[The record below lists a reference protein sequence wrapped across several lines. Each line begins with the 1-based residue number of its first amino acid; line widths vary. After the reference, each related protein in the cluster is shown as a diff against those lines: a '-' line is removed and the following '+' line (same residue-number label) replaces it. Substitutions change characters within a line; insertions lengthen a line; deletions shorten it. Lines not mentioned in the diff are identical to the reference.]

1 MNEIVKK
8 ISNYGLVPAVVID
21 DIKHAVPVA
30 KALAAGGIPVA
41 EITFRTA
48 CAAEAIAK
56 IAKEV
61 PEVIV
66 GAGTVLTLDQAKEAV
81 ACGSKFI
88 VAPGFNPTVVQY
100 CLDNNVPVIPGCSC
114 PADIEQA
121 LAMGLD
127 TVKFFPAEQSGGI
140 AALKALAGP
149 YFMMKFLPT
158 GGISDKNI
166 VSYLSLPN
174 VIACGGSYVIDKKAL
189 AEENY
194 DKITELT
201 KAAVK
206 TINGFEIAHVGMH
219 ADGEDDQNNVL
230 NFLSMAFDMPIS
242 KVFAGTAFEV
252 LSKPYLGKN
261 GHIAIF
267 TNSCERAVQFMTD
280 KGIKFNPD
288 GMKYND
294 KGKLNAAYLEGEYAG
309 FALHLLQR
317 KF

>member
-21 DIKHAVPVA
+21 DVKHAVPVA

-41 EITFRTA
+41 EVTFRTA
-48 CAAEAIAK
+48 CAAEVISK

-66 GAGTVLTLDQAKEAV
+66 GAGTVLTMDQAKQAI

-88 VAPGFNPTVVQY
+88 VAPGFNPEIVKY
-100 CLDNNVPVIPGCSC
+100 CIEQNVPVVPGCSC

-121 LAMGLD
+121 LALGLD

-140 AALKALAGP
+140 SALKALAGP

-158 GGISDKNI
+158 GGINDKNI
-166 VSYLSLPN
+166 VSYLALPN
-174 VIACGGSYVIDKKAL
+174 VIACGGSYVIDKKAM
-189 AEENY
+189 EEGNY
-194 DKITELT
+194 EKITELT

-206 TINGFEIAHVGMH
+206 TINGYEIAHIGMH
-219 ADGEDDQNNVL
+219 ADGAEDKTNVL
-230 NFLSMAFDMPIS
+230 NFLSMAFDMPLNKS
-242 KVFAGTAFEV
+242 FAGTAFEV
-252 LSKPYLGKN
+252 MDAPYLGKN

-267 TNSCERAVQFMTD
+267 TNSCERSVQFMTD

-288 GMKYND
+288 GMKYNE
-294 KGKLNAAYLEGEYAG
+294 KGKLNAAYLDGEFAG